1 MITPAPKLLSFL
13 GLAHFPGTEMLV
25 PSAAKLGLR
34 PTGWCRNL
42 LQIPEQSGA
51 CGGSQE
57 GCGEGEE
64 VDDAFKLRRLGYLFP
79 ERPEALALAVVAVGG
94 KDEKDLGEAA
104 RACGDGE
111 GEGVKTK
118 EPKGSLGRIS
128 VD

>member
-1 MITPAPKLLSFL
+1 M
-13 GLAHFPGTEMLV
+13 
-25 PSAAKLGLR
+25 
-34 PTGWCRNL
+34 
-42 LQIPEQSGA
+42 
-51 CGGSQE
+51 
-57 GCGEGEE
+57 
-64 VDDAFKLRRLGYLFP
+64 RRLGYLFP

-104 RACGDGE
+104 WPCFIARACGDGE